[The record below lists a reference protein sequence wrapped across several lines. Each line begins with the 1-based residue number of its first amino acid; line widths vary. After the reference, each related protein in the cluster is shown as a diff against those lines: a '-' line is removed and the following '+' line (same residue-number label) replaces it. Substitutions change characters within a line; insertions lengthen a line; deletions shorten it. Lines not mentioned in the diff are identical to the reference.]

1 LETWVMW
8 SLAVVVPG
16 GLVILAVWLSV
27 RAARRQALLGAAVRP
42 RISRTPGVLQG

>member
-1 LETWVMW
+1 MW

-27 RAARRQALLGAAVRP
+27 RAARRQALLGSATP
-42 RISRTPGVLQG
+42 RISRTPSVLQG

>member
-1 LETWVMW
+1 MW

-27 RAARRQALLGAAVRP
+27 RAARRQALLGSAASP
-42 RISRTPGVLQG
+42 RISRTPSIAQG